1 MLIDEQITYVSK
13 RACGIKFNIYFL
25 HPNQPKNSSANYSTD
40 IDVFYKTRL
49 TYWPSWHLSM
59 PFQFLPANRIATR
72 LFIPTVKQI
81 ESWPMYPIC
90 QYKFHLCLQCHIQHN
105 CPYSS
110 DSFCYISS
118 ICICPLNKYDPH
130 CYLKHSICSAK
141 NNPYIREE
149 TTAFVLHYITA
160 YKSAQHPRTTMFKKI
175 KYNENALALFDT
187 YPFHILTTELFN
199 QSCYLLAVREKFI
212 ESEYIQTELV
222 AQQRCYFIDE
232 LLNETVRS
240 YPRLHRIKYY
250 PLLYRQHRELKCF
263 YDENYMCLCDMDRFS
278 NCFAFDHSITY
289 DCQGYNDCEN
299 GGQCFQDNTTCPSLS
314 ICVCP
319 DCYYGTKCLFSI
331 SGFILS
337 LDYILGYHVKP
348 NVSFFQQPLIV
359 KMTVV
364 FTTLMFTVGLTNAL
378 LTFCVEKAR
387 DVDRGFY

>member
-1 MLIDEQITYVSK
+1 MPVFQIIIMLIDEQITYVSK

-81 ESWPMYPIC
+81 ESWPMHPIC

-141 NNPYIREE
+141 NNPCKNNGLCVPFDDRIDRNKFACVCVKKVF
-149 TTAFVLHYITA
+149 TAPDV
-160 YKSAQHPRTTMFKKI
+160 KI
-175 KYNENALALFDT
+175 LKIVFML
-187 YPFHILTTELFN
+187 I
-199 QSCYLLAVREKFI
+199 REKFI

-359 KMTVV
+359 KMSVV